1 MKYIFYTYTNKYKIL
16 LKETL
21 IFCYIAKT
29 TVVTESGGSWKIQY
43 PRVILK
49 KLDKVKLN
57 QGTHIYIVAKHA
69 FM

>member
-1 MKYIFYTYTNKYKIL
+1 MIL
-16 LKETL
+16 
-21 IFCYIAKT
+21 CYIAKT

>member
-1 MKYIFYTYTNKYKIL
+1 M
-16 LKETL
+16 
-21 IFCYIAKT
+21 
-29 TVVTESGGSWKIQY
+29 VTESGGSWKIQY

-49 KLDKVKLN
+49 KLDKVKLK